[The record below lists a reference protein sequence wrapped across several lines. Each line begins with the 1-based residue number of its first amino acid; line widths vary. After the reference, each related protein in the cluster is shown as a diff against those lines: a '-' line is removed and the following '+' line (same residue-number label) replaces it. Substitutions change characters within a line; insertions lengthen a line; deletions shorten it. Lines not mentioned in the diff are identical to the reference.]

1 MYIHPVHI
9 IILFSLFLAGTM
21 ARAAY
26 LRWRRTEPTRTT
38 DARDDELL
46 KVTKRLQVLERI
58 AVEKENS
65 LAREIEELRP
75 SGA

>member
-9 IILFSLFLAGTM
+9 IIFLTLVLAGLM

-26 LRWRRTEPTRTT
+26 LRWRRSAPARMT

-46 KVTKRLQVLERI
+46 KVKKRLQVLERI

-65 LAREIEELRP
+65 LAREIDELRT